1 MGGGGGGG
9 GDGDPESAE
18 GEGLGEA
25 LVDSDRAGQEA
36 APPITTEPGPLS
48 TDPFDGFL
56 FQAGFLPPPPPA
68 LPPQLSPLS
77 GGFSAR
83 EISAGAPMDSDSG
96 PRTICVHGDD
106 ATGPGRPEGEA
117 ALGERVTAAA
127 AALEE
132 GGLLLIGDD
141 SIDQIQSKTSFPN

>member
-1 MGGGGGGG
+1 MGGGGGG
-9 GDGDPESAE
+9 GDPESAE

-36 APPITTEPGPLS
+36 APPITTGPGPPS

-56 FQAGFLPPPPPA
+56 FQAGFLLPPPPA
-68 LPPQLSPLS
+68 LPPLLSLLS

-83 EISAGAPMDSDSG
+83 EISAGAPTASDSG
-96 PRTICVHGDD
+96 PRTICVHGGD
-106 ATGPGRPEGEA
+106 ATAPGRPEGEP
-117 ALGERVTAAA
+117 ALGERGAAA

-132 GGLLLIGDD
+132 GGLLLIADD
-141 SIDQIQSKTSFPN
+141 SINQSKTSFPN